1 MKRGQQIKI
10 KMSKIEKIKNL
21 NKIKIKPTH
30 EEVKEAVKTLI
41 KWAGDDPD
49 REGLIETPD
58 RVIKAYG
65 NFFAGYN
72 NDPREILS
80 KEFQEV
86 DGYDEMIVL
95 KDIRLES
102 HCEHHL
108 VPFIGTAH
116 IGYIPKN
123 KVVGLSKLARVVEVF
138 SKRLQIQEKLTAQ
151 IANSIDEV
159 LQPKGVGV
167 IIEASHLCISTR
179 GVHKTDSRM
188 VTSRMLGI
196 FRNNSDTRREFLN
209 IIGYNKP
216 SV

>member
-1 MKRGQQIKI
+1 
-10 KMSKIEKIKNL
+10 MSKIEKIKNL
-21 NKIKIKPTH
+21 EKIKNKPTK
-30 EEVKEAVKTLI
+30 EEAKEAVKTLI
-41 KWAGDDPD
+41 KWAGDDPT
-49 REGLIETPD
+49 REGLLETPN
-58 RVIKAYG
+58 RVAKSYQD
-65 NFFAGYN
+65 FFSGYDE
-72 NDPREILS
+72 DPREILS

-86 DGYDEMIVL
+86 DGYDEIIVL

-179 GVHKTDSRM
+179 GIHKTDSRM

>member
-72 NDPREILS
+72 NNPREILS

-123 KVVGLSKLARVVEVF
+123 KVVGLSKLARVVEIF

-159 LQPKGVGV
+159 LRPKGVGV

-179 GVHKTDSRM
+179 GIHKADSRM

>member
-41 KWAGDDPD
+41 KWAGDDPN

-58 RVIKAYG
+58 RVIKAYE

-179 GVHKTDSRM
+179 GIHKTDSRM

-216 SV
+216 SF

>member
-179 GVHKTDSRM
+179 GIHKTDSRM

>member
-58 RVIKAYG
+58 RVIKAYE

-86 DGYDEMIVL
+86 DGYDEIIVL

-179 GVHKTDSRM
+179 GIHKTDSRM

>member
-58 RVIKAYG
+58 RVIKAYE

-80 KEFQEV
+80 KESNSSLNS
-86 DGYDEMIVL
+86 L
-95 KDIRLES
+95 KI
-102 HCEHHL
+102 
-108 VPFIGTAH
+108 
-116 IGYIPKN
+116 
-123 KVVGLSKLARVVEVF
+123 LSF
-138 SKRLQIQEKLTAQ
+138 SRPV
-151 IANSIDEV
+151 N
-159 LQPKGVGV
+159 
-167 IIEASHLCISTR
+167 R
-179 GVHKTDSRM
+179 
-188 VTSRMLGI
+188 
-196 FRNNSDTRREFLN
+196 
-209 IIGYNKP
+209 
-216 SV
+216 

>member
-58 RVIKAYG
+58 RVIKAYE

-179 GVHKTDSRM
+179 GIHKTDSRM

-216 SV
+216 SI

>member
-58 RVIKAYG
+58 RVIKAYE

-179 GVHKTDSRM
+179 GIHKTDSRM

-209 IIGYNKP
+209 IIGYNK
-216 SV
+216 SQF